1 VEDYI
6 LGKQRGEIKV
16 ELKLEHYVIALLII
30 SFGFFFLIAGWLS
43 TAEAYRDVLF
53 TVAVVHFVMS
63 KLITIK
69 KKEKEQLE

>member
-1 VEDYI
+1 MEDYI
-6 LGKQRGEIKV
+6 LVKQRSGEIKV
-16 ELKLEHYVIALLII
+16 ELKLEHYVITLLII

-53 TVAVVHFVMS
+53 TIAVVHFVMS

-69 KKEKEQLE
+69 KKEKEQ